1 MNLIQ
6 HICCRAYQGVFRAAL
21 PFLPY
26 REPEILHRC
35 EELPDTLKQHKIKKI
50 LIVTDPGIVA
60 CGLIT
65 KITSV
70 LAKEKIFYSV
80 YDQTSA
86 NPTVRNVEEALALY
100 QKEHCKA
107 LLAIGGGSAMDCAK
121 ALGARIACPKKT
133 LGQLKG
139 TLHVLHRIPLLIA
152 VPTTA
157 GTGSEVT
164 PYAILTNH
172 EKQTKKSIAS
182 PCLFPTYALLDAKY
196 TKNLGLA
203 TTVNTAIDSLSHSV
217 EGMMSKRANIMA
229 DIIAKEAVK
238 IIAST
243 FDDLISGEL
252 TEDDREKLLYASM
265 LGGVVISQTKT
276 TAVHAMGYSL
286 TYFKNIDHG
295 RANGLLLGE
304 FTKYIERNDKDRV
317 KEILSCMNLDSAEEF
332 KNILAKILGD
342 KEKFE
347 KEELEL
353 YAEIAQNAGG
363 TLNSMFVPSKDEI
376 LQIYVESLM

>member
-1 MNLIQ
+1 M
-6 HICCRAYQGVFRAAL
+6 
-21 PFLPY
+21 
-26 REPEILHRC
+26 
-35 EELPDTLKQHKIKKI
+35 
-50 LIVTDPGIVA
+50 
-60 CGLIT
+60 
-65 KITSV
+65 
-70 LAKEKIFYSV
+70 
-80 YDQTSA
+80 
-86 NPTVRNVEEALALY
+86 
-100 QKEHCKA
+100 
-107 LLAIGGGSAMDCAK
+107 
-121 ALGARIACPKKT
+121 
-133 LGQLKG
+133 
-139 TLHVLHRIPLLIA
+139 
-152 VPTTA
+152 
-157 GTGSEVT
+157 
-164 PYAILTNH
+164 
-172 EKQTKKSIAS
+172 
-182 PCLFPTYALLDAKY
+182 LDAKY

-229 DIIAKEAVK
+229 DVIAKEAVK

-265 LGGVVISQTKT
+265 LGGVVISQT
-276 TAVHAMGYSL
+276 MGYSL

-332 KNILAKILGD
+332 KNILVKILGD

>member
-1 MNLIQ
+1 MTAMNFYMPTKV
-6 HICCRAYQGVFRAAL
+6 YQEWNAVANHA
-21 PFLPY
+21 
-26 REPEILHRC
+26 EEIASFG
-35 EELPDTLKQHKIKKI
+35 KKA
-50 LIVTDPGIVA
+50 LIVTGRHSSKQNGSLADVMA
-60 CGLIT
+60 ALETCGTEYI
-65 KITSV
+65 
-70 LAKEKIFYSV
+70 V
-80 YDQTSA
+80 YDRIEENPSIATVMDAAGIGREQGADFVIGVGGGSPLDAAKAIAMMIHNRDTSSE
-86 NPTVRNVEEALALY
+86 VLY
-100 QKEHCKA
+100 QKITLRA
-107 LLAIGGGSAMDCAK
+107 L
-121 ALGARIACPKKT
+121 P
-133 LGQLKG
+133 
-139 TLHVLHRIPLLIA
+139 VVA
-152 VPTTA
+152 VPTTC

-217 EGMMSKRANIMA
+217 EGMMSKRANVMA
-229 DIIAKEAVK
+229 DVIAKEAVK

-347 KEELEL
+347 IEELEL

>member
-1 MNLIQ
+1 MNLGFYMPTKVIVGKD
-6 HICCRAYQGVFRAAL
+6 CVRENSDVF
-21 PFLPY
+21 
-26 REPEILHRC
+26 
-35 EELPDTLKQHKIKKI
+35 KIGKKA
-50 LIVTDPGIVA
+50 LIVTG
-60 CGLIT
+60 
-65 KITSV
+65 KNS
-70 LAKEKIFYSV
+70 AKLSGALDDVKYALEKNNIEYVIFDKVMS
-80 YDQTSA
+80 
-86 NPTVRNVEEALALY
+86 NPTVECVYDGAETAMEE
-100 QKEHCKA
+100 EVDFVI
-107 LLAIGGGSAMDCAK
+107 AIGGGSPMDSAK
-121 ALGARIACPKKT
+121 TIALLAVSDIER
-133 LGQLKG
+133 
-139 TLHVLHRIPLLIA
+139 

-229 DIIAKEAVK
+229 DVIAKEAVK